1 MADNPILPN
10 VAAAIIVS
18 VFALACTA
26 FVWQPGLASFAD
38 DSVSYLVMA
47 QVFSPWQPAL
57 PPVAEAFAREA
68 FYPPLFPLVLA
79 LAGGAHD
86 IAVAHAITALL
97 FAACLP
103 LLYLLGMRWLGNRW
117 AAAVVVAVT
126 VLLPSPWIHVQGIL
140 SESLFCLLLIAVL
153 CVLETGVDDRKR
165 PWVLAALM
173 AALALTRTVGIVV
186 VVAYAFWAVSRRDR
200 PLSARVRALL
210 PAFLTALA
218 YFGWVLL
225 RPAETADDYMRIV
238 LERGQA
244 VFSADHPWA
253 ALGRSLMKQAN
264 SLAEA
269 WAGALLLFWEEGRP
283 LRVVLAGAVGVLA
296 LAGVA
301 ARFVAGRPD
310 AWMTAGYLATFLLWP
325 FYDQMTR
332 FLFPVLPVLILY
344 AFWTGQAVLLKL
356 GRPPVLG
363 HGVLA
368 LLLISL
374 AAPALGFIHQR
385 AQAQGRHAGIVDWYR
400 TPDLDA
406 ARARA
411 RVHLDLMDD
420 MEAIR
425 RLTRPED
432 RIMWVAPSYIA
443 LLADRRGIPA
453 PAAGLA
459 PEDYRRAV
467 HRADPDYLYLS
478 TYHPRDTISDAAW
491 RTGMAAMSAQ
501 ADVVHAR
508 KPGDGATGS
517 ALLRIRGAGTQA
529 RPVKVRGGPDH
540 DYGVH

>member
-10 VAAAIIVS
+10 LAAAIIAS
-18 VFALACTA
+18 VFALVCAA
-26 FVWQPGLASFAD
+26 FVWQPGLSTFAD

-86 IAVAHAITALL
+86 MAVAHAITALL

-103 LLYLLGMRWLGNRW
+103 LLYLLGVRWLGNRW
-117 AAAVVVAVT
+117 AAVAVVAVT

-140 SESLFCLLLIAVL
+140 SEPLFCLLLIAVL
-153 CVLETGVDDRKR
+153 CVLETEANDRKR
-165 PWVLAALM
+165 PWILAALM
-173 AALALTRTVGIVV
+173 SALALTRAVGVVV
-186 VVAYAFWAVSRRDR
+186 VVAYALWALSRRDR
-200 PLSARVRALL
+200 PLAARARALL

-218 YFGWVLL
+218 YFSWVLL
-225 RPAETADDYMRIV
+225 RPTETADDYLRIV
-238 LERGQA
+238 FERGHA
-244 VFSADHPWA
+244 IFSADHPWA
-253 ALGRSLMKQAN
+253 ALGHSLLKQVH

-283 LRVVLAGAVGVLA
+283 LRVVLVGAVGALA
-296 LAGVA
+296 LAGVTM
-301 ARFVAGRPD
+301 RFVAGRPD

-344 AFWTGQAVLLKL
+344 AFWTGQAVMRML
-356 GRPPVLG
+356 GRPPALG

-374 AAPALGFIHQR
+374 AAPALGFMHQR
-385 AQAQGRHAGIVDWYR
+385 AKMQGRHAGIVDWYR
-400 TPDLDA
+400 TPDLDE
-406 ARARA
+406 ARA
-411 RVHLDLMDD
+411 RVRIHLDLMED

-425 RLTRPED
+425 RLTGPED
-432 RIMWVAPSYIA
+432 RIMWVVPSYIA
-443 LLADRRGIPA
+443 LLAGRRGIPA
-453 PAAGLA
+453 PPAGLP
-459 PEDYRRAV
+459 PEDYRQAV
-467 HRADPDYLYLS
+467 RRADPDYLYLS

-491 RTGMAAMSAQ
+491 RAGMAAMSGQ

-508 KPGDGATGS
+508 KPGGGAIGS
-517 ALLRIRGAGTQA
+517 ALLKIRDAGTQVQ
-529 RPVKVRGGPDH
+529 PVKVGGGLDG
-540 DYGVH
+540 YGAH